1 MIIQG
6 SNNPITLTFDSDLSE
21 IPTIVA
27 TLWLGKGN
35 NEEINYGTECNHQWR
50 NI

>member
-6 SNNPITLTFDSDLSE
+6 GNGLITLTFDSDIFD

-27 TLWLGKGN
+27 TLWRGKGN
-35 NEEINYGTECNHQWR
+35 LFKQQ
-50 NI
+50 

>member
-6 SNNPITLTFDSDLSE
+6 SNNPITLTFDSDLSD

-27 TLWLGKGN
+27 TLWLGNGN
-35 NEEINYGTECNHQWR
+35 PFIRRTDYEQQNL
-50 NI
+50 